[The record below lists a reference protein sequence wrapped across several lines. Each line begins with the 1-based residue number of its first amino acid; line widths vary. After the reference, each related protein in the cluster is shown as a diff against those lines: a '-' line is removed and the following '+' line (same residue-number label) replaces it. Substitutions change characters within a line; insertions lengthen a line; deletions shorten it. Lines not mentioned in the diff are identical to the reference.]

1 MSILLVEDNILNQR
15 LMAINLKGLG
25 HQVTIANN
33 GAEGVE
39 KYKLQKYDLI
49 LMDIMMP
56 VMDGFEATSEIRKLE
71 NEHNSRNYTPIV
83 AYTANTLNNDLQT
96 CISKGMDH
104 LLEKPFSIN
113 KFHEILD
120 DLSYSSSEI

>member
-33 GAEGVE
+33 GLEGVE
-39 KYKLQKYDLI
+39 KYKTQQFDLI

-56 VMDGFEATSEIRKLE
+56 VMDGFEATNEIRKLE
-71 NEHNSRNYTPIV
+71 KEDSIRNYTPIV

-96 CISKGMDH
+96 CLSKGMDH

-120 DLSYSSSEI
+120 DLG